1 MPADPLLLGL
11 LAAGCV
17 VLAAYGLVLLQSPPP
32 ARLELDV
39 VVVGRKKPPPVT
51 RFLEAV
57 GRRFGPRYVASLSG
71 PREQRLRG
79 RLVVAGQPGRAGLDA
94 YGSRKV
100 GYLALFGGA
109 GVLLVLLGSLLPGLL
124 LVVVGWYW
132 ADLVLFGR
140 GQTRQAEIDRQM
152 PDFLDVLAVTV
163 SAGLGFRAA
172 LGRVAEGLG
181 GPLAEELRQ
190 TLRQLDVGESRR
202 KAFLELRD
210 RNSSESL
217 GTFVS
222 AFLQAEELGAPLG
235 RALVEIAAD
244 IRREG
249 AQQARR
255 RAARTSP
262 RVSLIVSFL
271 MVPAAMLLLGAG
283 IFLSAGDGL
292 LDLFDER

>member
-17 VLAAYGLVLLQSPPP
+17 VLAGYGVLLLQSPPP
-32 ARLELDV
+32 ARLDLDV
-39 VVVGRKKPPPVT
+39 GVVRVRRRPPIT

-57 GRRFGPRYVASLSG
+57 GSRFGPRYVSSLSDT
-71 PREQRLRG
+71 REQRLRT
-79 RLVVAGQPGRAGLDA
+79 RLVTAGQPGRAGLDA
-94 YGSRKV
+94 FGSRKV

-109 GVLLVLLGSLLPGLL
+109 GVVLLLLGSRLSGLL
-124 LVVVGWYW
+124 LIAAGWFW
-132 ADLVLFGR
+132 ADLSLLSR
-140 GQTRQAEIDRQM
+140 GKARQAEIDRQM

-163 SAGLGFRAA
+163 GAGLGFRAA
-172 LGRVAEGLG
+172 FGRVSEGLG

-217 GTFVS
+217 GIFVS

-235 RALVEIAAD
+235 MALIEIAAD
-244 IRREG
+244 IRRES

-255 RAARTSP
+255 RAARTAP
-262 RVSLIVSFL
+262 RVSLIVSFV
-271 MVPAAMLLLGAG
+271 MVPAAMLLLGVG

-292 LDLFDER
+292 LDLFE

>member
-11 LAAGCV
+11 LAAACV

-32 ARLELDV
+32 ARLALDV
-39 VVVGRKKPPPVT
+39 GVVARRPPPVT
-51 RFLEAV
+51 RFLEAI
-57 GRRFGPRYVASLSG
+57 GRRFGPRYVRSLSDA
-71 PREQRLRG
+71 REQRLRA
-79 RLVVAGQPGRAGLDA
+79 RLVVAGQPGRAGLDT

-100 GYLALFGGA
+100 GYLALFGAA

-124 LVVVGWYW
+124 LVAVGWYW
-132 ADLVLFGR
+132 ADLVLLSR

-172 LGRVAEGLG
+172 LGRVSEGLG

-202 KAFLELRD
+202 KAFLELRE

-292 LDLFDER
+292 LDLFDR

>member
-1 MPADPLLLGL
+1 VPADPFLLAL

-17 VLAAYGLVLLQSPPP
+17 VLAGYGLLLFQTPPL

-39 VVVGRKKPPPVT
+39 VTGTTRRTPPIT

-57 GRRFGPRYVASLSG
+57 GRRYGPRYVRSLSDV
-71 PREQRLRG
+71 REQRLRT
-79 RLVVAGQPGRAGLDA
+79 RLVAAGQPGRPGLDA

-109 GVLLVLLGSLLPGLL
+109 GVVLVLLGSWLSGSL
-124 LVVVGWYW
+124 LVLIGWFW
-132 ADLVLFGR
+132 ADLVLIGGR
-140 GQTRQAEIDRQM
+140 QRRQAEIERQM

-163 SAGLGFRAA
+163 GAGLGFRAA
-172 LGRVAEGLG
+172 LGRVSEGLG

-235 RALVEIAAD
+235 GALVEIAAD

-249 AQQARR
+249 AQVARR
-255 RAARTSP
+255 TAARTSP
-262 RVSLIVSFL
+262 RVSLVVSFL
-271 MVPAAMLLLGAG
+271 MVPAAMLLLGVG
-283 IFLSAGDGL
+283 IFLSAGDGV
-292 LDLFDER
+292 FDVFGP